1 MNLVFHW
8 TWNFHYEV
16 VNLDNTLNIGIIDD
30 DKSKVTQIM
39 IRLQEGLDGASPE
52 KKEKYASFVFN
63 PIELELLENIPL
75 LLTQVREKKLDC
87 VLIDYKLSSFEIVD
101 YTGVDI
107 AKALEMAFYEFPI
120 FILTSYEDDLFNNEI
135 YNAYQVF
142 DFDRYL
148 SESSERIELNYK
160 MIEQVLK
167 YRKQREKWQ
176 AELKNL
182 LPHSG
187 KSEEIDSRILQLD
200 TCLEKSID
208 GEHAI
213 SEKTKKDLSSNK
225 IVELID
231 KIDDILKKE

>member
-1 MNLVFHW
+1 M
-8 TWNFHYEV
+8 
-16 VNLDNTLNIGIIDD
+16 DNTINIGIIDD

-52 KKEKYASFVFN
+52 KKEKYSSFIFN
-63 PIELELLENIPL
+63 PIELELQENIPL

-101 YTGVDI
+101 YTGIDI
-107 AKALEMAFYEFPI
+107 AKALEIAFYEFPI

-160 MIEQVLK
+160 MIEQILK
-167 YRKQREKWQ
+167 YRKQRENWS
-176 AELKNL
+176 AELKHL
-182 LPHSG
+182 LPLSG
-187 KSEEIDSRILQLD
+187 RSEEIDSRILQLD
-200 TCLEKSID
+200 TCLEKAID

-213 SEKTKKDLSSNK
+213 PEKIKKDLSSNK